1 MDVDLAAYAHHLDPD
16 DLRKLFH
23 HGHWIPVLR
32 GITQAYV
39 ERHYPGWSWNA
50 LTAVLE
56 EAGVAHRLGTRNM
69 HPHFVPDRF
78 VESVHLNS
86 PDDLCIVW
94 IDGSV
99 TVR

>member
-23 HGHWIPVLR
+23 HGHWIPVRR

-39 ERHYPGWSWNA
+39 ERHYPGWSWNT

-56 EAGVAHRLGTRNM
+56 GAGVAHRLGERNM
-69 HPHFVPDRF
+69 HPHCVPDRF

-86 PDDLCIVW
+86 RDDVCIVW